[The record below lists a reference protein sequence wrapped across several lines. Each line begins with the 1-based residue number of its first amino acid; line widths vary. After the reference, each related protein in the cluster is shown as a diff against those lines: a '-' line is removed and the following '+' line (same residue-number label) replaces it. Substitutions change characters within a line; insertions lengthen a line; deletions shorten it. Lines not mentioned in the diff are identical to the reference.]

1 MLYTYIYI
9 YYIVASWCTL
19 FEATQTLTIAFPTR
33 GKAHIVWD
41 ARSPRLVRSRI
52 FVDGTE
58 KKKKKIRHVYARIR
72 IYKFPKENLQWDLF
86 FFLNFTSNDD
96 QIRKTFLFLRSR
108 SKGRNLA
115 SILTRSLFGSSKLV
129 FDLFSFVVCACSRF
143 DRLDR
148 RRFIISSID
157 GGEKDGEKSTRGA
170 RTRVN

>member
-1 MLYTYIYI
+1 MY
-9 YYIVASWCTL
+9 
-19 FEATQTLTIAFPTR
+19 P
-33 GKAHIVWD
+33 
-41 ARSPRLVRSRI
+41 VRSYANLDDRVSHEGESAYRVGREI
-52 FVDGTE
+52 SKARAFSNFCRWNGK

-108 SKGRNLA
+108 SKGRNLT
-115 SILTRSLFGSSKLV
+115 SVLTRSLFESSKLV

-157 GGEKDGEKSTRGA
+157 GGEKDGGKSTRGA